1 MQTQSI
7 PLPASLNIRP
17 VMDTLAST
25 YHERGAIELSDPYQV
40 LIATIISQRTREEQT
55 TAVSGRVLAEFPNAP
70 ALAAANER
78 ELFDLLKG
86 SEYREEKAP
95 RLIALAGILVE

>member
-25 YHERGAIELSDPYQV
+25 YHGRGAIELSDPYQV
-40 LIATIISQRTREEQT
+40 LIAT
-55 TAVSGRVLAEFPNAP
+55 
-70 ALAAANER
+70 AL
-78 ELFDLLKG
+78 LHK
-86 SEYREEKAP
+86 
-95 RLIALAGILVE
+95 